1 MAKQMGILK
10 LKGTVCGIC
19 FYCIDGVYY
28 ARAKSSLSG
37 ERVKTDPAFGE
48 TMKYANRMGIASK
61 ISSILYRQIV
71 PVHERSR
78 ERYREVVGMVMRE
91 LATTDAALRRHE
103 LKHEDR
109 KTQRY
114 TKVNQRLLKYQEAEC
129 KHKKLSYKG
138 ARLSLSFTT
147 ITACPCN
154 CCTFWSNR
162 SRSDTAGEKSAAYLA
177 SIYASSSIFNKRFSS
192 SVFKGKACSTTVVQ
206 RRQFFLI
213 LQEHE
218 FKDISGF

>member
-1 MAKQMGILK
+1 MGILK

-91 LATTDAALRRHE
+91 LDAALRWQG
-103 LKHEDR
+103 LNHEDR
-109 KTQRY
+109 KTQRC
-114 TKVNQRLLKYQEAEC
+114 TKVNKKLHNYRESKCIY
-129 KHKKLSYKG
+129 KKLSYRK
-138 ARLSLSFTT
+138 ARLSLSFTA

-154 CCTFWSNR
+154 CCTFWNNR
-162 SRSDTAGEKSAAYLA
+162 SRSDTEGEKSAEYLA
-177 SIYASSSIFNKRFSS
+177 SIYASSSIFNKRLSS
-192 SVFKGKACSTTVVQ
+192 PVFKGKACSTTVVQ
-206 RRQFFLI
+206 RRQFF
-213 LQEHE
+213 
-218 FKDISGF
+218 FNTARA